1 MPGHSTPS
9 RPALAAALALVAV
22 VSQACAS
29 SSGSTRGPLRVVAAE
44 NVYGDIAAQI
54 GGSRVTVTSILTS
67 PAADP
72 HLFEPGTAAGFAVAL
87 ADVMIENGLGYDAFA
102 DKLVA
107 AAPRPGRVV
116 VNVAD
121 VLGRSGPDTNPHLWY
136 DVPQLP
142 RIAAAIAD
150 AMTKADPGGKVA
162 FDAGRRRFVASLGP
176 LDRAVAD
183 VKARFEGTPV
193 AYTERVPGYLLEAA
207 GLPVLTPAAFA
218 RAIEE
223 GIDPDP
229 AAVAEMRSLLTERR
243 VRLLV
248 YNTQA
253 TSPVTRDMR
262 ELAAHNGIPVV
273 GATELVPPG
282 LSFQA
287 WQLRQVN
294 AIAAALA
301 RGG

>member
-1 MPGHSTPS
+1 M
-9 RPALAAALALVAV
+9 AALAP
-22 VSQACAS
+22 ACGS
-29 SSGSTRGPLRVVAAE
+29 SSGSTGGPLRVVAAE

-54 GGSRVTVTSILTS
+54 GGSRVTVTSIITS

-102 DKLVA
+102 DKLMA
-107 AAPRPGRVV
+107 AAPKPDRVV

-121 VLGRSGPDTNPHLWY
+121 ILGRSGSDTNPHLWY
-136 DVPQLP
+136 DIPQIP

-150 AMTKADPGGKVA
+150 AMTKADPAGRRA
-162 FDAGRRRFVASLGP
+162 FDAGRRRFVALLGP
-176 LDRAVAD
+176 LDRAVAAL
-183 VKARFEGTPV
+183 KARFEGTPV
-193 AYTERVPGYLLEAA
+193 AYTERVPGYLLDAA
-207 GLPVLTPAAFA
+207 GLPVLTPPAFA

-223 GIDPDP
+223 GTDPDP
-229 AAVAEMRSLLTERR
+229 AAVAEMRSLFTERR

-253 TSPVTRDMR
+253 TSPVTRDLR
-262 ELAAHNGIPVV
+262 ELAVQNGVPVV
-273 GATELVPPG
+273 GATELLPPG

-287 WQLRQVN
+287 WQLRQVK
-294 AIAAALA
+294 AMTAAMA
-301 RGG
+301 GGP